1 MEGRI
6 MNTGKVQQYVLMI
19 VALMAISVVIAGCSG
34 GSKGNLRDTLRKYLY
49 EKQPS
54 TASEFI
60 SFANQELTGYTSRQV
75 LDALYDEGKHQAA
88 LGHPSAVGVL
98 SQFAAGY
105 ASTKGASYDS
115 APWLKLQEEAIKKRI
130 GKETPSSLWKK

>member
-1 MEGRI
+1 MDI
-6 MNTGKVQQYVLMI
+6 GKVQRCVLMI
-19 VALMAISVVIAGCSG
+19 VALTALLAVVVGCGG
-34 GSKGNLRDTLRKYLY
+34 GSKGNLRDKLRQFLY

-60 SFANQELTGYTSRQV
+60 AFANKDLTGFTSRQI

-88 LGHPSAVGVL
+88 QGHPSAVGVL

-105 ASTKGASYDS
+105 ADYKGASYDP
-115 APWLKLQEEAIKKRI
+115 APWIKLQEEAIKKRI